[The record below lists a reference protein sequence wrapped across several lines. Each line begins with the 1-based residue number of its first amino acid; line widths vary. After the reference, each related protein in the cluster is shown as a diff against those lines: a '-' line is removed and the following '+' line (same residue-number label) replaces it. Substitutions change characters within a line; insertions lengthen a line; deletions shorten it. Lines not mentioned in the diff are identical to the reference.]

1 MHHQIIFSP
10 EDIVQIVHA
19 FCSMVGEIAVVV
31 GAVAAF
37 IAWLKK
43 PKEKRLAEL
52 ADHEKRISSLEA
64 KCEKYQSFFQ
74 EQDVR
79 FDALEKETKVY
90 QRGMLALINHALS
103 GNNTEELETCREELT
118 DIVYSPKT
126 EVNAKV

>member
-1 MHHQIIFSP
+1 M
-10 EDIVQIVHA
+10 QIVHA

-31 GAVAAF
+31 GAVVAF
-37 IAWLKK
+37 FAWLKK

-52 ADHEKRISSLEA
+52 DDHEKRIKSLEE
-64 KCEKYQSFFQ
+64 KCDKYQAFFQ

-79 FDALEKETKVY
+79 FDQLEKETKVY

-103 GNNTEELETCREELT
+103 GNNTDELETCRAELT